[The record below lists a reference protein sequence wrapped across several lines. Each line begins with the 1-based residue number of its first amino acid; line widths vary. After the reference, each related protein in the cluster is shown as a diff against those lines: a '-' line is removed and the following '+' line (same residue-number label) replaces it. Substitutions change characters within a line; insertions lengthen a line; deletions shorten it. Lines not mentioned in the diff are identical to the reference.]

1 MEIERMKSDLKMK
14 NLYFS
19 KCLVERSTKVEN
31 GAYKADLHRSVN
43 KTGEHLYDVELQLSI
58 EKEDLSVLVI
68 AKAQFLYEADDY
80 TMEES
85 IVKNNTVAIMFP
97 FIRSQVTLLTTQ
109 PGITPILLPPINTTK
124 YEES

>member
-1 MEIERMKSDLKMK
+1 MKS
-14 NLYFS
+14 
-19 KCLVERSTKVEN
+19 E
-31 GAYKADLHRSVN
+31 ADLHRSVN

-68 AKAQFLYEADDY
+68 AKAQFLYEAGDY